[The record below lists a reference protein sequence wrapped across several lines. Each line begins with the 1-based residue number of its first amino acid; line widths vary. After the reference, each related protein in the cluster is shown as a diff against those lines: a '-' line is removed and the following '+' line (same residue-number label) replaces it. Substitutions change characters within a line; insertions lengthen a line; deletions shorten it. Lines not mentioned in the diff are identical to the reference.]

1 MVCGFADRNPFV
13 LSLSKHVTTSFAM
26 RKTLALR
33 QNLCGSALRRAQGER
48 FYLLL
53 TCELSEH
60 PKLRDK
66 WCASWRSTD
75 GNPFVLILSN
85 VEESKHVATSFVI
98 SRTLRLRQYVCGSA
112 LRRAQGERFY
122 YW

>member
-75 GNPFVLILSN
+75 GNPFVLSL
-85 VEESKHVATSFVI
+85 SKHVTSSFVM
-98 SRTLRLRQYVCGSA
+98 RKTLALRQYLYGSA